1 MCVSFSALP
10 KVGKLVEDAAFSEYF
25 NYKPTLPFSRAEL
38 TRALITEKRADKG
51 LEHPSPICTHAQNP
65 DQFCSE
71 YLFPAQMCNDS
82 SVSVCH
88 P

>member
-38 TRALITEKRADKG
+38 TTRAELIDHRKEG
-51 LEHPSPICTHAQNP
+51 
-65 DQFCSE
+65 
-71 YLFPAQMCNDS
+71 
-82 SVSVCH
+82 
-88 P
+88 